1 MYNRAISQEVTS
13 VVEPK
18 LFVFAP
24 APTFK
29 KFRLRLRIKKW
40 IFHVLMKEY
49 QTNSHAWFYTIWI
62 SIYIYYLSWP
72 GAPGAGAETS
82 TFRLRPKVP
91 APCGSGSVSGSTT
104 LVVTIKHCCADLCR
118 LHWKYV
124 LGVHTMYEESK
135 NPSTLNFFN
144 TKSQAHWRLEA
155 HKRKAGVWIQM
166 CSDSFLLSFQDSD
179 PF

>member
-18 LFVFAP
+18 LFVSAP

-49 QTNSHAWFYTIWI
+49 QTNSHAGIYTIWI

-72 GAPGAGAETS
+72 GAGCRS
-82 TFRLRPKVP
+82 RNFDIP
-91 APCGSGSVSGSTT
+91 APCGSGSTT
-104 LVVTIKHCCADLCR
+104 MVVTIKHCCADLCR

-124 LGVHTMYEESK
+124 LGVHTKYEVSR
-135 NPSTLNFFN
+135 NPSTLNFYN
-144 TKSQAHWRLEA
+144 TKSQAHRRLEA
-155 HKRKAGVWIQM
+155 HKQKAGVWIQI